1 MKVYRS
7 TFFQNFTPVPDDLF
21 DPRCSLTNTEK
32 LVYIIY
38 LKHTDRNSGVAW
50 PGNKRVAEM
59 AQISIPS
66 LKRISANL
74 EIKGYIS
81 KEARFNE
88 KGQQLTNLII
98 VHHPLETRDFEGG
111 IKNNTPTE
119 TGEGIKF
126 DTPNK
131 LEGGIID
138 KTPGGI
144 THDTQTKTN
153 KNKNEE
159 EERITEGENIDLPAN
174 NFESRLDFREDE
186 DNTLIIQ
193 EDWSGNVNTKEKKIT
208 EEGRERLTAANPDE
222 TETTAYPFSNLEPP
236 GIYERPPLG
245 QEKGHDSN
253 DLVEMVREK
262 LGIEH
267 TLAFLLVARCQN
279 KLDKVIHQLVNAK
292 KPIQNMTAYLLT
304 LLAHPDQWDLFME
317 NVDNEFL
324 TRERPKKK
332 RESRLPME
340 EREIYM
346 PPSVFFASENSS
358 LLQKDFPRHRWGIVM

>member
-119 TGEGIKF
+119 TGEGINLY
-126 DTPNK
+126 PN
-131 LEGGIID
+131 
-138 KTPGGI
+138 
-144 THDTQTKTN
+144 N
-153 KNKNEE
+153 
-159 EERITEGENIDLPAN
+159 
-174 NFESRLDFREDE
+174 
-186 DNTLIIQ
+186 
-193 EDWSGNVNTKEKKIT
+193 
-208 EEGRERLTAANPDE
+208 
-222 TETTAYPFSNLEPP
+222 
-236 GIYERPPLG
+236 
-245 QEKGHDSN
+245 
-253 DLVEMVREK
+253 
-262 LGIEH
+262 
-267 TLAFLLVARCQN
+267 
-279 KLDKVIHQLVNAK
+279 
-292 KPIQNMTAYLLT
+292 
-304 LLAHPDQWDLFME
+304 
-317 NVDNEFL
+317 
-324 TRERPKKK
+324 
-332 RESRLPME
+332 
-340 EREIYM
+340 
-346 PPSVFFASENSS
+346 
-358 LLQKDFPRHRWGIVM
+358 

>member
-111 IKNNTPTE
+111 IKNNTP
-119 TGEGIKF
+119 
-126 DTPNK
+126 
-131 LEGGIID
+131 
-138 KTPGGI
+138 
-144 THDTQTKTN
+144 
-153 KNKNEE
+153 
-159 EERITEGENIDLPAN
+159 
-174 NFESRLDFREDE
+174 
-186 DNTLIIQ
+186 
-193 EDWSGNVNTKEKKIT
+193 
-208 EEGRERLTAANPDE
+208 
-222 TETTAYPFSNLEPP
+222 
-236 GIYERPPLG
+236 
-245 QEKGHDSN
+245 
-253 DLVEMVREK
+253 
-262 LGIEH
+262 
-267 TLAFLLVARCQN
+267 
-279 KLDKVIHQLVNAK
+279 
-292 KPIQNMTAYLLT
+292 
-304 LLAHPDQWDLFME
+304 
-317 NVDNEFL
+317 
-324 TRERPKKK
+324 
-332 RESRLPME
+332 
-340 EREIYM
+340 
-346 PPSVFFASENSS
+346 
-358 LLQKDFPRHRWGIVM
+358 